1 MESRLGPLPDPT
13 DPLPVATAKVLDVL
27 ASRPDA
33 VVIGG
38 DTIVDLQGQALGKPD
53 GAVGAT
59 EMLRR
64 LQGRRHAVR
73 SAVAVA
79 AAGHPRP
86 SSPRRHSSSRRRRCA
101 AHLRGRGAGTDARLR
116 SP

>member
-53 GAVGAT
+53 GAAGAT

-79 AAGHPRP
+79 APATPAAVA
-86 SSPRRHSSSRRRRCA
+86 RRHSSSRRRRCA